1 MTGILV
7 LCTANVCRS
16 VMAEALLSAQLAGR
30 GAPAVV
36 SSAGML
42 AEGQPP
48 PAEVLAVM
56 AARGC
61 DVIGHRSRLVAPE
74 GLARADLVLGMAR
87 EHVRHATV
95 LLPDI
100 WPRAFTLRE
109 LVSRGHAA
117 GARVPGEQVGEWL
130 VRVARGR
137 SRRDLLG
144 SGTAHDVADPVGGPL
159 RGYEVTA
166 DLLDRLT
173 SDLAALCWPS
183 GRLGDWSRTVPASS
197 R

>member
-1 MTGILV
+1 M
-7 LCTANVCRS
+7 
-16 VMAEALLSAQLAGR
+16 
-30 GAPAVV
+30 V

-48 PAEVLAVM
+48 PAEVLAVL

-61 DVIGHRSRLVAPE
+61 DVIRHRSRLVAPE
-74 GLARADLVLGMAR
+74 DLARADLVLGMAR
-87 EHVRHATV
+87 EHVRHAAV
-95 LLPDI
+95 LLPAV

-109 LVSRGHAA
+109 LVGRGQQA
-117 GARVPGEQVGEWL
+117 GARVPGEQVGEWH
-130 VRVARGR
+130 VRVANGR
-137 SRRDLLG
+137 SHRDLLG
-144 SGTAHDVADPVGGPL
+144 SGTADDVADPVGGPL

-183 GRLGDWSRTVPASS
+183 GRLGD
-197 R
+197 